1 MLDVG
6 EGKTFDELLEAKLSE
21 MDKAPKYIKRGIPR
35 NFNVQIVLTQHG
47 MKTSGEDKKIHYYAD
62 PVEFPELLS
71 FNLNKQF
78 LHGKNLITD
87 DGDLYYA
94 QQAAGESPTNDFAS
108 ANGRQE
114 LGNGVQGTPNKTNTY
129 SALITPVTASRKV
142 IDGTYPKTNDGDS
155 DNTGSGTDIV
165 TWLTSWTK
173 ADFNAVGLT
182 GGVLHNAAASPAGG
196 SVLLTYWTITA
207 FDKTADDTLKVFINH
222 EFRGV

>member
-1 MLDVG
+1 MIDLG
-6 EGKTFDELLEAKLSE
+6 EGKTFDELMEAKLSK

-35 NFNVQIVLTQHG
+35 SFNVQVVLTQPG
-47 MKTSGEDKKIHYYAD
+47 MTASGGDKKIHYYAD
-62 PVEFPELLS
+62 PVEFPELAS
-71 FNLNKQF
+71 FELNKRIV
-78 LHGKNLITD
+78 HGKNLITD

-94 QQAAGESPTNDFAS
+94 QQAAGESPTNDFSS

-114 LGNGVQGTPNKTNTY
+114 LGNGTQGTPNKTNTY
-129 SALITPVTASRKV
+129 SALIGPVTASRKI
-142 IDGTYPKTNDGDS
+142 IDATYPKTNDGDS

-173 ADFNAVGLT
+173 ADFNSVGLS
-182 GGVLHNAAASPAGG
+182 GGVVHNAAGSPAAG

>member
-6 EGKTFDELLEAKLSE
+6 EGKTFDELLEAKLSK

-35 NFNVQIVLTQHG
+35 SFNIQVVLTQPG
-47 MKTSGEDKKIHYYAD
+47 MKTSGADKKIHYYAD
-62 PVEFPELLS
+62 PVEFPELVS

-78 LHGKNLITD
+78 LHGHNLITD

-94 QQAAGESPTNDFAS
+94 QQAAGESPTNDFSS

-114 LGNGVQGTPNKTNTY
+114 LGNGTQGTPNKTNTY
-129 SALITPVTASRKV
+129 SALIGPVTASRKI
-142 IDGTYPKTNDGDS
+142 IDATYPKTNDGDS
-155 DNTGSGTDIV
+155 DNTGSGVDIV

-173 ADFNAVGLT
+173 ADFNSVGLS
-182 GGVLHNAAASPAGG
+182 GGVVHNAAGSPAGG